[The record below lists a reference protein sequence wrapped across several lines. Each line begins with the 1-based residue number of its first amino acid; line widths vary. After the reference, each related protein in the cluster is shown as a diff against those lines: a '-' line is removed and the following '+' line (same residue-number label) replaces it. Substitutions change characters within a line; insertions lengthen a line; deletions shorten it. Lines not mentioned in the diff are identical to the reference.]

1 MTNHENSASHW
12 PVLEKLPAFLQQA
25 WENSAFR
32 KPTEIQ
38 KQAIPPI
45 REGKD
50 VLAEA
55 PTGSG
60 KTLAYLFPV
69 LQKIDP
75 DKKATQAVILAS
87 SRELVMQIHEE
98 MQLWN
103 AGSGISSATMIGGAN
118 MKRQLDKLKKHPR
131 VIIGTPG
138 RVHEL
143 IKKKKLKMHEVKTIV
158 LDEGDQLLAPE
169 HKVTMEDIIKS
180 TLAERQLLLFSA
192 TLPEASELEAKRLM
206 NDPEVIRVGTENEKP
221 AVEHGYLIT
230 DARKKVD
237 TLKRLT
243 VIDAF
248 KGLVFVRD
256 IGNLDVLAEK
266 LRFKGL
272 SVGVIHGDSKKEDRV
287 KTLKAFREG
296 KLALLLAT
304 DVAARGL
311 DIASLRY
318 VINYDLPKEASQYV
332 HRAGRTGRLGSS
344 EDGTVISLITGDD
357 IKKLERISKELDM
370 DIVEKKMYKGELV
383 DADEY

>member
-1 MTNHENSASHW
+1 MENHENSASTW
-12 PVLEKLPAFLQQA
+12 PLLDTLAPFLQQA
-25 WENSAFR
+25 WENSKFQ

-38 KQAIPPI
+38 KQAIPQVL
-45 REGKD
+45 EGKD

-75 DKKATQAVILAS
+75 DKKDTQAVILAS

-98 MQLWN
+98 LQTWS
-103 AGSGISSATMIGGAN
+103 AGSGISSATLIGGAN
-118 MKRQLDKLKKHPR
+118 IKRQLDKLKKHPR

-143 IKKKKLKMHEVKTIV
+143 IKKKKLKMHEVKTLV

-169 HKVTMEDIIKS
+169 HKGTLEDIIKS

-192 TLPEASELEAKRLM
+192 TLPKVSELEAQRLM
-206 NDPEVIRVGTENEKP
+206 NDPEIVRVGTEAEKP
-221 AVEHGYLIT
+221 DVDHGYLIT

-243 VIDAF
+243 VIEAF

-287 KTLKAFREG
+287 KTLKAFREE

-311 DIASLRY
+311 DIPSLKY
-318 VINYDLPKEASQYV
+318 VINYDLPDETSQYV
-332 HRAGRTGRLGSS
+332 HRAGRTGRVGSPV
-344 EDGTVISLITGDD
+344 DGSVISLVTGDD
-357 IKKLERISKELDM
+357 IKKIVKISKELNI
-370 DIVEKKMYKGELV
+370 DITEKQMYRGELI
-383 DADEY
+383 DARQQ

>member
-1 MTNHENSASHW
+1 MANHENSASTW
-12 PVLEKLPAFLQQA
+12 PLLDTLAPFLQQA
-25 WENSAFR
+25 WENSKFQ

-45 REGKD
+45 LEGKD

-75 DKKATQAVILAS
+75 EKKDTQAVILAS

-98 MQLWN
+98 MQVWS
-103 AGSGISSATMIGGAN
+103 AGSGISSATLIGGAN
-118 MKRQLDKLKKHPR
+118 IKRQLDKLKKHPR
-131 VIIGTPG
+131 IIIGTPG

-143 IKKKKLKMHEVKTIV
+143 IKKKKLKMHEVKTLV

-169 HKVTMEDIIKS
+169 HKGTLEDIIKS
-180 TLAERQLLLFSA
+180 TLADRQLLLFSA
-192 TLPEASELEAKRLM
+192 TLPKVSELEAQRLM
-206 NDPEVIRVGTENEKP
+206 KDPEIVRVGTESEKP
-221 AVEHGYLIT
+221 DVDHGYLIT

-243 VIDAF
+243 VIEAF
-248 KGLVFVRD
+248 RGLVFVRD
-256 IGNLDVLAEK
+256 IGNLNVLAEK

-272 SVGVIHGDSKKEDRV
+272 SIGVIHGDSKKEDRV
-287 KTLKAFREG
+287 KTLKAFREE

-311 DIASLRY
+311 DIPSLKY
-318 VINYDLPKEASQYV
+318 VINYDLPDETSQYV
-332 HRAGRTGRLGSS
+332 HRAGRTGRVGSPV
-344 EDGTVISLITGDD
+344 DGNVISLVTGDD
-357 IKKLERISKELDM
+357 IKKIVKISKELNI
-370 DIVEKKMYKGELV
+370 DITEKQMYHGELI
-383 DADEY
+383 DARK